1 MTQRIDA
8 ARLQPL
14 LLGVALVA
22 ALLAALTLLLAG
34 RAMQQQSQLR
44 EHMASLTSLSQN
56 IPLQAGAA
64 VRGSA
69 PAFDALHASRT
80 RLERVIDEIN
90 AGKSSFGVLASP
102 SARVLGRENGW
113 PALLEQSQAVL
124 DGRGAALQ
132 AQKAAADVRE
142 SSPRLL
148 STAAGVLKAMGPAR
162 PESVNRSFERF
173 ELRAQAVEQDL
184 AALADGTAPVEAA
197 ARRLTDSLDFMQQ
210 VAAGVAGQANTL
222 GLPATQGEAATAA
235 QALLTAYQ
243 AEAGQ
248 VRAVI
253 ALADQLEQMQAAR
266 NALTETGAAL
276 SASLAKIDT
285 SGAIRSDGLLA
296 SPWLPLFF
304 IVVTLLALV
313 AAAWLQRELAA
324 LRKVAEQQ
332 TRQNE
337 RNQQAILRLLDELSS
352 LADGDL
358 TVQATVTEDITGA
371 IADSINYAIE
381 ALRDLVVTINDSSVK
396 LDAATRQTQAL
407 STHLAKASSVQSKQ
421 VASASESIAA
431 MAASTEEVSG
441 NAERSADVA
450 RHSVEIAHKGGDAV
464 RRTIDGMNAIREN
477 IQETSKRIKRLGE
490 SSQEIGNIVELI
502 NDIAEQTN
510 ILALNASIQASMA
523 GEAGRGFAVVADEV
537 QRLAERAANATRQ
550 IEVLVRT
557 IQADTNEAVVS
568 MERTTTDVVGGAL
581 LAENAGAALE
591 EIEQVSN
598 QIASLVQNISASSR
612 QQAGVSQSISRNMQV
627 LREISSQTAES
638 TSATSNSI
646 GKLAELAAQLR
657 KSVAGFR
664 LTGSLA
670 TGGTGEFPIL
680 RSDETSPSTAPSSAA
695 VDATITIRRIG
706 SLAG

>member
-1 MTQRIDA
+1 MTNRIDA

-14 LLGVALVA
+14 LLGVALGA
-22 ALLAALTLLLAG
+22 ALLAALALLLTG
-34 RAMQQQSQLR
+34 RATQQQSQLR

-64 VRGSA
+64 IRGSA
-69 PAFDALHASRT
+69 PAFDALASSRA
-80 RLERVIDEIN
+80 RLARVIDEID
-90 AGKSSFGVLASP
+90 AGKSPVGLLSSP
-102 SARVLGRENGW
+102 SARVLGTESGW

-124 DGRGAALQ
+124 DGREAALQ
-132 AQKAAADVRE
+132 AQAAAAKVRELTPQLLTAAAD
-142 SSPRLL
+142 
-148 STAAGVLKAMGPAR
+148 VLKAMGPGR
-162 PESVNRSFERF
+162 PEAVNRNFERF

-184 AALADGTAPVEAA
+184 ASLADGTSPVEAA
-197 ARRLTDSLDFMQQ
+197 ARRLTDSLNYMGE
-210 VAAGVAGQANTL
+210 VAGGVNGEANSLGLAAAGGAAAD
-222 GLPATQGEAATAA
+222 PATGML
-235 QALLTAYQ
+235 ALYRDI
-243 AEAGQ
+243 AEPVQ
-248 VRAVI
+248 AVI
-253 ALADQLEQMQAAR
+253 AMSDQLEQMQAAR
-266 NALTETGAAL
+266 NALTESGAGL
-276 SASLAKIDT
+276 GASLARLDT
-285 SGAIRSDGLLA
+285 GGAVRSGGVLA
-296 SPWLPLFF
+296 SPWLPLAF
-304 IVVTLLALV
+304 ILITLVALV
-313 AAAWLQRELAA
+313 AAAWVQRELAA
-324 LRKVAEQQ
+324 LRLAAEQQ
-332 TRQNE
+332 ARQNE
-337 RNQQAILRLLDELSS
+337 RNQQAILRLLDELSN

-371 IADSINYAIE
+371 IADSINYAID
-381 ALRDLVVTINDSSVK
+381 ALRELVVTINDSAVK

-407 STHLAKASSVQSKQ
+407 STHLAKASSAQSKQ
-421 VASASESIAA
+421 IGAASESIAA

-450 RHSVEIAHKGGDAV
+450 RHSVDIAHKGGDAV

-638 TSATSNSI
+638 TTATSTSI
-646 GKLAELAAQLR
+646 GKLAELATQLR
-657 KSVAGFR
+657 KSVSGFR
-664 LTGSLA
+664 LPGSMSS
-670 TGGTGEFPIL
+670 GITGEFPVL
-680 RSDETSPSTAPSSAA
+680 RPEEVPPLASESGGDR
-695 VDATITIRRIG
+695 VRRIG
-706 SLAG
+706 SLTG

>member
-1 MTQRIDA
+1 MTNRLDA
-8 ARLQPL
+8 ARLQPV
-14 LLGVALVA
+14 LLGVALA
-22 ALLAALTLLLAG
+22 AAVLAALALLLAG
-34 RAMQQQSQLR
+34 RTMQQQTQLR
-44 EHMASLTSLSQN
+44 EHVADLTALAQN

-69 PAFDALHASRT
+69 PAFDALTGSRE
-80 RLERVIDEIN
+80 RLERVLNEID
-90 AGKSSFGVLASP
+90 AGKSTLGLFATP
-102 SARVLGRENGW
+102 SARMLGQENGW

-124 DGRGAALQ
+124 DGRDAALK
-132 AQKAAADVRE
+132 AQQAAAAVRD
-142 SSPRLL
+142 STPRML
-148 STAAGVLKAMGPAR
+148 SMATEVLKAMGPGR
-162 PESVNRSFERF
+162 PETLNRSFERF
-173 ELRAQAVEQDL
+173 ELRAQAVDQDL
-184 AALADGTAPVEAA
+184 SALADGTVSVEAA
-197 ARRLTDSLDFMQQ
+197 TRRLTDSLEFMGKVAGGIAGEANDLGI
-210 VAAGVAGQANTL
+210 VAAAG
-222 GLPATQGEAATAA
+222 PGEAPAK
-235 QALLTAYQ
+235 ALLAAYR
-243 AEAGQ
+243 AEADQ

-253 ALADQLEQMQAAR
+253 GLSDQLEQMQAAR
-266 NALTETGAAL
+266 NALAESGTAL
-276 SASLAKIDT
+276 GSSLAKIDAAR
-285 SGAIRSDGLLA
+285 GARAGGGSIFA
-296 SPWLPLFF
+296 SPWLPFAF
-304 IVVTLLALV
+304 IVITLLSLAG
-313 AAAWLQRELAA
+313 AAWLQRELAN
-324 LRKVAEQQ
+324 LRRAADQQ
-332 TRQNE
+332 ARQNE

-381 ALRDLVVTINDSSVK
+381 ALRELVVTINDSAIK
-396 LDAATRQTQAL
+396 LDGATRQTQAL
-407 STHLAKASSVQSKQ
+407 STHLAKASSAQSKQ
-421 VASASESIAA
+421 IGAASESIAA

-450 RHSVEIAHKGGDAV
+450 RHSVDIAHKGGDAV

-537 QRLAERAANATRQ
+537 QRLAERAANSTKQ

-638 TSATSNSI
+638 TTATSTSI

-664 LTGSLA
+664 LPGTMRSA
-670 TGGTGEFPIL
+670 TGEYPVL
-680 RSDETSPSTAPSSAA
+680 RADETQLLPPESADR
-695 VDATITIRRIG
+695 VRRVSG
-706 SLAG
+706 LAG

>member
-1 MTQRIDA
+1 MTNRLDA
-8 ARLQPL
+8 SRLQPVL
-14 LLGVALVA
+14 LAVALVS
-22 ALLAALTLLLAG
+22 ALLAALALLLSARTAG
-34 RAMQQQSQLR
+34 QQTQLR
-44 EHMASLTSLSQN
+44 EHVSALSSLSQN

-69 PAFDALHASRT
+69 PAFDALAESRAH
-80 RLERVIDEIN
+80 LERVLNEID
-90 AGKSSFGVLASP
+90 AGKSAVGLLASP
-102 SARVLGRENGW
+102 SARLLGAEGGW
-113 PALLEQSQAVL
+113 SALLEQSQAVL
-124 DGRGAALQ
+124 DGREAALK
-132 AQKAAADVRE
+132 AQKAATVVRDLT
-142 SSPRLL
+142 PQVLAA
-148 STAAGVLKAMGPAR
+148 AAGVMKAMGPGR
-162 PESVNRSFERF
+162 PEVVNRSFERF
-173 ELRAQAVEQDL
+173 EIKAQAVEQDL
-184 AALADGTAPVEAA
+184 AALADGTVPVEAA
-197 ARRLTDSLDFMQQ
+197 SLRLTDSLDYMGQ
-210 VAAGVAGQANTL
+210 VVGGLSGERNELGLGAAAGSATDAARVLGTLFHGQSD
-222 GLPATQGEAATAA
+222 E
-235 QALLTAYQ
+235 
-243 AEAGQ
+243 

-253 ALADQLEQMQAAR
+253 ALGGKIEQMQAAR
-266 NALTETGAAL
+266 NALAESGATLYAG
-276 SASLAKIDT
+276 LAKAEKDPGILVK
-285 SGAIRSDGLLA
+285 GWLA
-296 SPWLPLFF
+296 SPWLPLGFLL
-304 IVVTLLALV
+304 VTLVSL
-313 AAAWLQRELAA
+313 AAATWQQRRLAA
-324 LRKVAEQQ
+324 MRRVAEDQG
-332 TRQNE
+332 RQNE

-358 TVQATVTEDITGA
+358 TVQATVTEEITGA
-371 IADSINYAIE
+371 IADSINYAID
-381 ALRDLVVTINDSSVK
+381 ALRDLVLTISDSAIK
-396 LDAATRQTQAL
+396 LDAATRQTQAT
-407 STHLAKASSVQSKQ
+407 STHLAKASTAQSKQ
-421 VASASESIAA
+421 IGSASESISA
-431 MAASTEEVSG
+431 MASSTEEVSG
-441 NAERSADVA
+441 NAERAADVA
-450 RHSVEIAHKGGDAV
+450 RHSVDIAHKGGDAV

-537 QRLAERAANATRQ
+537 QRLAERAANATKQ

-581 LAENAGAALE
+581 LAENAGASLE

-664 LTGSLA
+664 LPSGTRSSV
-670 TGGTGEFPIL
+670 TGEYPVL
-680 RSDETSPSTAPSSAA
+680 RPE
-695 VDATITIRRIG
+695 DAEGGAHPRRVSG
-706 SLAG
+706 MNG

>member
-1 MTQRIDA
+1 MTNRFDA

-14 LLGVALVA
+14 LLGVAFA
-22 ALLAALTLLLAG
+22 AAVLAALALVLSG
-34 RAMQQQSQLR
+34 RAVQQQSQLR
-44 EHMASLTSLSQN
+44 EHLGALTSLSQN

-69 PAFDALHASRT
+69 PAFDALAASRV
-80 RLERVIDEIN
+80 RLERVLDEIS
-90 AGKSSFGVLASP
+90 AGKSAVGLLASP
-102 SARVLGRENGW
+102 SARVLGGEQGW

-124 DGRGAALQ
+124 DGRAAALQ
-132 AQKAAADVRE
+132 AQEAAASVRE
-142 SSPRLL
+142 STPRML
-148 STAAGVLKAMGPAR
+148 SAAAEVLKSLGPTR

-184 AALADGTAPVEAA
+184 SALADGTAPVEAA
-197 ARRLTDSLDFMQQ
+197 ARRLTDSLDFM
-210 VAAGVAGQANTL
+210 GKVAGGIAGEPNDL
-222 GLPATQGEAATAA
+222 GLAAATGPAVEAADALLAAFRSEAA
-235 QALLTAYQ
+235 QVQ
-243 AEAGQ
+243 
-248 VRAVI
+248 AVI
-253 ALADQLEQMQAAR
+253 GLADQLEQMQAAR
-266 NALTETGAAL
+266 NALAESGTGL
-276 SASLAKIDT
+276 SAGLAAIEAAGG
-285 SGAIRSDGLLA
+285 SRGVAGALA
-296 SPWLPLFF
+296 SPWLPLAFL
-304 IVVTLLALV
+304 VVTLLAL
-313 AAAWLQRELAA
+313 AGAAWLQRELANV
-324 LRKVAEQQ
+324 RRIAEQQ
-332 TRQNE
+332 ARQNE

-381 ALRDLVVTINDSSVK
+381 ALRELVVTINDSAVK
-396 LDAATRQTQAL
+396 LDGATRQTQAL
-407 STHLAKASSVQSKQ
+407 STHLAKASSAQSKQ
-421 VASASESIAA
+421 IGAASESIAA

-450 RHSVEIAHKGGDAV
+450 RHSVDIAHKGGDAV

-537 QRLAERAANATRQ
+537 QRLAERAANATKQ

-638 TSATSNSI
+638 TTATSTSI

-664 LTGSLA
+664 LPGTMRSSL
-670 TGGTGEFPIL
+670 TGEFPVL
-680 RSDETSPSTAPSSAA
+680 RPDELPASDASAGA
-695 VDATITIRRIG
+695 GDRVRRVG
-706 SLAG
+706 GLVG

>member
-1 MTQRIDA
+1 MTKRLEA
-8 ARLQPL
+8 ARLQPAL
-14 LLGVALVA
+14 IRVALVA
-22 ALLAALTLLLAG
+22 AVLAVAALVFSG
-34 RAMQQQSQLR
+34 RMASQQAQVR
-44 EHMASLTSLSQN
+44 EHLAELSALSQN
-56 IPLQAGAA
+56 VPLQAGAA

-69 PAFDALHASRT
+69 PAFDALAESRA
-80 RLERVIDEIN
+80 RLERRLEAPGAKALGDA
-90 AGKSSFGVLASP
+90 AGWTAV
-102 SARVLGRENGW
+102 
-113 PALLEQSQAVL
+113 LEQSQSVL
-124 DGRGAALQ
+124 DGRDAALA
-132 AQKAAADVRE
+132 AQRA
-142 SSPRLL
+142 
-148 STAAGVLKAMGPAR
+148 AAGVRELTPQLLAATANVVKSVGPTR
-162 PESVNRSFERF
+162 PESLLRHLERF

-197 ARRLTDSLDFMQQ
+197 SRRLADSLEYMGQ
-210 VAAGVAGQANTL
+210 VVAGLNGEPNTL
-222 GLPATQGEAATAA
+222 GIESAPVAAAA
-235 QALLTAYQ
+235 SAGLLAAVFSNEKQQARSA
-243 AEAGQ
+243 
-248 VRAVI
+248 I
-253 ALADQLEQMQAAR
+253 ALGDQLEQMQAAR
-266 NALTETGAAL
+266 NALAESGAAL
-276 SASLAKIDT
+276 YASLAQGRQKTVAGPLDW
-285 SGAIRSDGLLA
+285 LA
-296 SPWLPLFF
+296 SPWLPLIF
-304 IVVTLLALV
+304 VVVAVFALG
-313 AAAWLQRELAA
+313 LAA
-324 LRKVAEQQ
+324 LLQRSLTALRKAADQQ
-332 TRQNE
+332 ARQNE

-381 ALRDLVVTINDSSVK
+381 ALRELVLTINDSAIK

-407 STHLAKASSVQSKQ
+407 STHLAKASSAQSKQ
-421 VASASESIAA
+421 IGAASESIAA

-450 RHSVEIAHKGGDAV
+450 RHSVDIAHKGGDAV

-537 QRLAERAANATRQ
+537 QRLAERAANATKQ
-550 IEVLVRT
+550 IEVLVRA

-612 QQAGVSQSISRNMQV
+612 GQATSSQSISRNMQV

-638 TSATSNSI
+638 TTATSTSI

-657 KSVAGFR
+657 KSVSGFR
-664 LTGSLA
+664 LPE
-670 TGGTGEFPIL
+670 GTITSVSGEYPVL
-680 RSDETSPSTAPSSAA
+680 RPDESAA
-695 VDATITIRRIG
+695 DSAERLRRVSG
-706 SLAG
+706 LTG